1 MQYPTRVFFRII
13 GSMDIKRHNKRRIS
27 THTVFSSHMALGGL
41 VLAVVFLGNAT
52 WNVYRT
58 YHDARARESR
68 TKDELSALVLREER
82 LVGEIARLNTEEGR
96 EEEMRERFGVGR
108 EGEHL
113 IVITKKELE
122 NSDGSHPIVPWYKML
137 WNRLFE
143 KE

>member
-1 MQYPTRVFFRII
+1 
-13 GSMDIKRHNKRRIS
+13 
-27 THTVFSSHMALGGL
+27 MALGGL

>member
-1 MQYPTRVFFRII
+1 
-13 GSMDIKRHNKRRIS
+13 MDIKRHNKRRIS
-27 THTVFSSHMALGGL
+27 AHTVFSSHMALGGL

-58 YHDARARESR
+58 YHDARVRELR
-68 TKDELSALVLREER
+68 TKDGLSVLLLREEH
-82 LVGEIARLNTEEGR
+82 LVREIERLNTEEGR

-122 NSDGSHPIVPWYKML
+122 NSDGSHPIVPWYWVIL
-137 WNRLFE
+137 DRLFG